1 MFADRAKIK
10 IRSGKGGDGHISF
23 RREKFVPDG
32 GPDGGN
38 GGKGGDIIFE
48 VDPGMNT
55 LYNFRH
61 KYLFAAGDGTEG
73 GKKRQHGPNGKDLV
87 LKVPNG
93 TVIREFSSGKVIADM
108 SGDCERKVILPGG
121 TGGKGNMNYATSRM
135 QAPRYAQPGK
145 PSKEVEVLLELKLAA
160 DVGLV
165 GLPNAGKSTFLSR
178 VTNADPK
185 IADYPFTTIIPNLGV
200 VNLGYDTGFVIAD
213 IPGLIEGASEGQ
225 GLGHQFLRHVERTK
239 VLIHLVDISG
249 LIEDEDPV
257 ANIEIINNELLQH
270 DPSILEKPMVIAA
283 NKIDVLPDKGE
294 ETIARIREKFGDKY
308 KIFPISAVSGE
319 GVNELLYAVNDI
331 LKKLPSEPVRFEQE
345 FFPEIDLSDEENDYD
360 IVRQEKGEEIKYIVE
375 GPIIDKMLGYTN
387 LESEKGFN
395 YFQNFLKERGII
407 EALTK
412 AGIKE
417 GDTVKMYGHEFEYY
431 EDDFNDE

>member
-1 MFADRAKIK
+1 M
-10 IRSGKGGDGHISF
+10 
-23 RREKFVPDG
+23 
-32 GPDGGN
+32 
-38 GGKGGDIIFE
+38 
-48 VDPGMNT
+48 
-55 LYNFRH
+55 
-61 KYLFAAGDGTEG
+61 
-73 GKKRQHGPNGKDLV
+73 
-87 LKVPNG
+87 
-93 TVIREFSSGKVIADM
+93 
-108 SGDCERKVILPGG
+108 
-121 TGGKGNMNYATSRM
+121 
-135 QAPRYAQPGK
+135 
-145 PSKEVEVLLELKLAA
+145 
-160 DVGLV
+160 
-165 GLPNAGKSTFLSR
+165 
-178 VTNADPK
+178 
-185 IADYPFTTIIPNLGV
+185 
-200 VNLGYDTGFVIAD
+200 
-213 IPGLIEGASEGQ
+213 
-225 GLGHQFLRHVERTK
+225 
-239 VLIHLVDISG
+239 
-249 LIEDEDPV
+249 
-257 ANIEIINNELLQH
+257 QH

-319 GVNELLYAVNDI
+319 GVNELLYAINDI
-331 LKKLPSEPVRFEQE
+331 LKELPSEPVRFEQE

-360 IVRQEKGEEIKYIVE
+360 IVRQEKGEEIKFIVE